1 MTHQT
6 EALLKRRLELDDALV
21 AAQREVNAIQA
32 QLTLAR
38 RRVKA
43 AKKAY
48 DESCRAY
55 FAALDEARRGT
66 S

>member
-1 MTHQT
+1 MTPQT
-6 EALLKRRLELDDALV
+6 ENLLKRRLELDDALV

-43 AKKAY
+43 AKQAY

-55 FAALDEARRGT
+55 FAALEREANR
-66 S
+66 